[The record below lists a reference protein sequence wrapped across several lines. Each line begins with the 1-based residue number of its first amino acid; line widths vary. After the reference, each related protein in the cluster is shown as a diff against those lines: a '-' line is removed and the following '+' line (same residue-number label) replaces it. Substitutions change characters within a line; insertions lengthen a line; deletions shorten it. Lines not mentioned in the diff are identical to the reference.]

1 MARTTPVLSQQERL
15 DLVRKLIEADNVA
28 VSIRIAGLIFLLYGI
43 PIGRIAML
51 TVDDVV
57 VNGKGMFLSLGR
69 YPAPIPEL
77 LAPMFWA
84 HLQGRA
90 GQQTVNRD
98 TRWLFPGVRAGAPR
112 SPNTHLL
119 KLRGMGVNIQGIRN
133 TTLQS
138 LVKEIDATSLARM
151 LGYSK
156 QTLSRHAGAA
166 GAPMSSYVVGKNPRF
181 AQERSRNQ
189 PAEETQ

>member
-1 MARTTPVLSQQERL
+1 
-15 DLVRKLIEADNVA
+15 
-28 VSIRIAGLIFLLYGI
+28 
-43 PIGRIAML
+43 ML
-51 TVDDVV
+51 TIDDVEV
-57 VNGKGMFLSLGR
+57 TVKGMFLNLGR

-84 HLQGRA
+84 HLQNRG

-98 TRWLFPGVRAGAPR
+98 TRWLFPGVRAGSPR
-112 SPNTHLL
+112 STNTHLL

-133 TTLQS
+133 ATLQS

-156 QTLSRHAGAA
+156 QTLSRHAGATS
-166 GAPMSSYVVGKNPRF
+166 APMASYVVGKNPHFTR
-181 AQERSRNQ
+181 ERSRDQ